1 MDVEKRER
9 RGRREKGR
17 EGEGGREEGKKG
29 EALEEGSGGR
39 KAEVVFVDRAGGG
52 RERKASTKQRQVS
65 QQHRCVLVVVNY
77 QQETMLCCAR
87 VMPSRGLEDEELVLI
102 RTPSLPD
109 PVRRPP
115 EPGLHRTLSRFM
127 VRFRRWNLVR
137 HQIAVPSPRPTR

>member
-17 EGEGGREEGKKG
+17 EGEGRREE
-29 EALEEGSGGR
+29 
-39 KAEVVFVDRAGGG
+39 
-52 RERKASTKQRQVS
+52 

-87 VMPSRGLEDEELVLI
+87 VMPSRGLEELVLI